1 MNKKMS
7 LTLIAIGLGMSLSN
21 MAAAQEKLIVYTSMK
36 ESLIGAL
43 KAKFTEKHPDVEMDY
58 QSAGAGKLMA
68 KIATEKESG
77 KIMADVI
84 WTSEVPDFFQMKKNG
99 MLEAYV
105 SPETANI
112 VNPIP
117 NFDGSFTPIR
127 LGTLAIAYNT
137 RFVKDNP
144 PAEWA
149 DILKPEYK
157 GAFGIA
163 NPALSGTSYM
173 SVSLLKDKFGWEFFE
188 KLKANKAKVGK
199 GAGQV
204 IDDTASGDLLASL
217 AVDYITNDKIKKGA
231 QLKLVYPKETLVI
244 PSPAAI
250 LKGTEH
256 LAASQKFIDFLLSED
271 GQKIIANE
279 GTLPVRK
286 GVELDAKFDMPS
298 LEDAVSRAIPIDYE
312 KLMSEKEET
321 IKHFTQILQGR

>member
-231 QLKLVYPKETLVI
+231 QLKLVYPK
-244 PSPAAI
+244 
-250 LKGTEH
+250 GTEH

-286 GVELDAKFDMPS
+286 GIELDAKFGMPS

>member
-1 MNKKMS
+1 
-7 LTLIAIGLGMSLSN
+7 
-21 MAAAQEKLIVYTSMK
+21 
-36 ESLIGAL
+36 
-43 KAKFTEKHPDVEMDY
+43 
-58 QSAGAGKLMA
+58 
-68 KIATEKESG
+68 
-77 KIMADVI
+77 
-84 WTSEVPDFFQMKKNG
+84 

-217 AVDYITNDKIKKGA
+217 AVDYITNDKIK
-231 QLKLVYPKETLVI
+231 
-244 PSPAAI
+244 
-250 LKGTEH
+250 
-256 LAASQKFIDFLLSED
+256 
-271 GQKIIANE
+271 
-279 GTLPVRK
+279 R
-286 GVELDAKFDMPS
+286 
-298 LEDAVSRAIPIDYE
+298 RAIKIGLSKRNARHP
-312 KLMSEKEET
+312 
-321 IKHFTQILQGR
+321 